1 MQRFSFRHLLNV
13 QETLPYYVVCLY
25 MLSLDIVSVLA
36 TFTFTNDVLKHVHT
50 HTHTRTC
57 RISQSII
64 FHQNVSTLNIHYHEV
79 KRIPKIY

>member
-50 HTHTRTC
+50 HTHVRAG
-57 RISQSII
+57 
-64 FHQNVSTLNIHYHEV
+64 YH
-79 KRIPKIY
+79 KASYFIKMSLP

>member
-50 HTHTRTC
+50 HTYVPDITKHH
-57 RISQSII
+57 ISSKC
-64 FHQNVSTLNIHYHEV
+64 LYL
-79 KRIPKIY
+79 KYPLP